1 MAYNVIFQ
9 EVAANGNGFAPHGKP
24 EHMGTFPTEAQ
35 ARRFVEQNVN
45 TYDLETLGVAHVAN
59 QYETLALYQDDTL
72 TGYFRIAA

>member
-24 EHMGTFPTEAQ
+24 EYMGTFPTEAQ
-35 ARRFVEQNVN
+35 ALRFVKENVN

-59 QYETLALYQDDTL
+59 QCEPLALYQDEDL
-72 TGYFRIAA
+72 IGFYRIAA